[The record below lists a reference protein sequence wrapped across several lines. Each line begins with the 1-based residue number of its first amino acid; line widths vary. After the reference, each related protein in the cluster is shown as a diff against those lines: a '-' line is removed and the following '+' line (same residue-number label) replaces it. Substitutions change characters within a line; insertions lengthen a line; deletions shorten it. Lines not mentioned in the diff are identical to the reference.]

1 MSKILVT
8 YFSRTGN
15 TQKIAE
21 AIFEALE
28 GDKVI
33 LPIDQVMDFAP
44 YALVFIGFPVQS
56 HSVPYKAEEFLKKV
70 PAGKKIAL
78 FSTHGSLPGMNLS
91 REALEYASVLV
102 AKAKLL
108 GTFACRG
115 KVSLQALDV
124 LSKSP
129 EHEAWAD
136 MAVSASTHPDA
147 HDIADAKAFAN
158 WVTTLSTHGNY

>member
-15 TQKIAE
+15 TKLIAE
-21 AIFEALE
+21 AIYDEIP
-28 GDKVI
+28 GDKTL
-33 LPIDQVMDFAP
+33 LPMDKVEDLGP
-44 YALVFIGFPVQS
+44 YGLVFIGFPVQS
-56 HSVPYKAEEFLKKV
+56 HSVPYKAEEFLKRI
-70 PAGKKIAL
+70 PAGKKVAL

-124 LSKSP
+124 LGKSP

-147 HDIADAKAFAN
+147 HDVADARAFAK
-158 WVTTLSTHGNY
+158 WVMTLSAHGDY